1 MHLGNP
7 NPNPNVLTMHT
18 PAHGGELGEP
28 DLSLGPL
35 AHVAPRLVRTEPR
48 LGRRRAWM
56 RTAACSVLICASA
69 SPAVTAAAAAAAAA
83 FWGETSSPPSPPRR
97 PPRPEET
104 RWMRFGT
111 DRPSGGIA
119 GCCPPARAASKRV
132 SGLKA
137 ASALAAPLEAPG
149 SESRRSMDGLL
160 CAEEGVKRGAG
171 MGCPGGAS
179 PA

>member
-1 MHLGNP
+1 
-7 NPNPNVLTMHT
+7 
-18 PAHGGELGEP
+18 
-28 DLSLGPL
+28 
-35 AHVAPRLVRTEPR
+35 
-48 LGRRRAWM
+48 M
-56 RTAACSVLICASA
+56 RTAACSVLIGASA
-69 SPAVTAAAAAAAAA
+69 SPAVTAAAAAAA

-119 GCCPPARAASKRV
+119 GCCPPARAASKRA

-137 ASALAAPLEAPG
+137 ASALAASLEAPG
-149 SESRRSMDGLL
+149 SESRLSMDGLL
-160 CAEEGVKRGAG
+160 GAAEGVKRGAG
-171 MGCPGGAS
+171 MGCPGGAA